1 LGRRHGQKGE
11 IDMKADAAQSEA
23 VKLSTAMT
31 SFDANR
37 LKSPED
43 RRNELRLRLVVD
55 GAAEDEL
62 DCDQEASQ
70 TELEMLRSSNHR
82 LRVENLALRTRIEG
96 LKSGRSLE
104 RYLMIGATMLLWFF
118 FILFVI
124 NKTIALW
131 S

>member
-1 LGRRHGQKGE
+1 MARRE
-11 IDMKADAAQSEA
+11 IDMSDDAAQSEA
-23 VKLSTAMT
+23 VRLSTAMT
-31 SFDANR
+31 SFDANG

-118 FILFVI
+118 FTLFVI